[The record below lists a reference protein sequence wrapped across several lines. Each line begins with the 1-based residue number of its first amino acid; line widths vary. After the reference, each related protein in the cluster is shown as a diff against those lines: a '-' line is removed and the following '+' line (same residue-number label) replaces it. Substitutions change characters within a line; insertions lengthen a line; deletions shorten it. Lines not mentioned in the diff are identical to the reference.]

1 MWSKCEASVLSLHT
15 GPDCSFILSFTKCR
29 AREHAQTP
37 SLMSSGLF
45 QSQMEASFEPTIKQ
59 SRKPISFLGGWPVQ
73 PHKACAQKS
82 HGGFSA
88 LLPSYLK
95 LLMIFPLILHF
106 VSEVAGTR
114 GARAEQRKRVLV
126 HAKCAAIAPAACLHA
141 AFSRP
146 HGSRLRKAG
155 PSCDMHVHE
164 LQNLNGSV
172 LKSRDITFSTKVHI
186 VKTVVFPSVIYRC
199 ESWTIKK
206 DECWRI
212 DTFKLWCC

>member
-106 VSEVAGTR
+106 VSEVWWGN
-114 GARAEQRKRVLV
+114 GAHMWAEELCVSALLCCCTLFPGSTERPGAQQDSKPIQCELV
-126 HAKCAAIAPAACLHA
+126 MEAA
-141 AFSRP
+141 
-146 HGSRLRKAG
+146 
-155 PSCDMHVHE
+155 
-164 LQNLNGSV
+164 SV
-172 LKSRDITFSTKVHI
+172 
-186 VKTVVFPSVIYRC
+186 
-199 ESWTIKK
+199 
-206 DECWRI
+206 ECS
-212 DTFKLWCC
+212 